1 MLAILPLFP
10 VRSKSEKSKYSIS
23 QVMMPLSGSLQKKE
37 SLKLGVALS
46 AITNQKW
53 NVNQFLPK

>member
-37 SLKLGVALS
+37 SLKLGVAFS

-53 NVNQFLPK
+53 NVN